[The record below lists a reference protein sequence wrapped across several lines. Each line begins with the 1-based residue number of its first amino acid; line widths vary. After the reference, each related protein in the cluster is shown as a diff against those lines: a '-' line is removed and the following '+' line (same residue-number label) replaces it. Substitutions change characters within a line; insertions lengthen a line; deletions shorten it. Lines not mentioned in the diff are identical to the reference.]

1 MRRDASPPA
10 PPEAGSSVRTAH
22 PPFTSSAGRLIGL
35 DLARGL
41 AILGMYA
48 AHVGPEPSVG
58 GPLGWAMEAA
68 RGRSATLFAL
78 LAGFTLVILT
88 GRPEPRTGR
97 AGRQAVGRVLIRSAI
112 LIALGY
118 LLTALDTSVDVI
130 LSVYGLLFILALPL
144 YRLRAAT
151 LAAIAASA
159 ALVMPLVWYLLLAAV
174 EHGSW
179 ADAVIAHDPLARI
192 TDSEGLVELFIT
204 GEYPV
209 LTWLPFIIAGM
220 AVAKL
225 DLKRPG
231 VPAKIALSGGALVVV
246 GYGGSWLALH
256 LVPGA
261 QAAVSAATD
270 GGPAASA
277 WWSDAVSEDPTVGV
291 PAWLLVAAPHSQT
304 TWSILGSTGVAL
316 VVLAACLIAT
326 ARSARLRWLAA
337 PVIAVGSIALTAYVG
352 HIIAIKALGVDELPD
367 SAALPV
373 LICFAVAAMLLALA
387 WTRAFQRGPLEYMMH
402 AATTPALLIK

>member
-10 PPEAGSSVRTAH
+10 PPEAGSSARTAH

-144 YRLRAAT
+144 YRLRAPT

-231 VPAKIALSGGALVVV
+231 VPAKIALSGGALVVL